1 MAEKSYKEERFEF
14 ALFVNNNLVCKRNFK
29 INNFIDH
36 SMESLEFKDVV
47 DEIVNNIDEDLKSKS
62 RVYTWLYG
70 DVSETFQEPL
80 EEFTSPLIE
89 PWECTFKFVI
99 TDNKKP
105 VIEKIWDGR
114 GYPKAIRDK
123 VDIANKTV
131 KITNNEGRTFT
142 YDKEAFFE
150 DNKDRLSP
158 ELYCLRAMIMDKPD
172 LLIYITK
179 RICEVCSPR
188 ENGFKKTSDYT
199 FVDTYGNDSTSKG
212 KGLKY
217 NVNIDAINKK
227 IDSNWGK
234 AVSDKTKAYFK
245 TLY

>member
-36 SMESLEFKDVV
+36 SMESLEFKSVV

-70 DVSETFQEPL
+70 DVSDTFQEPL

-99 TDNKKP
+99 TDNKRP

-172 LLIYITK
+172 LL
-179 RICEVCSPR
+179 
-188 ENGFKKTSDYT
+188 N
-199 FVDTYGNDSTSKG
+199 
-212 KGLKY
+212 
-217 NVNIDAINKK
+217 
-227 IDSNWGK
+227 
-234 AVSDKTKAYFK
+234 
-245 TLY
+245 LYS

>member
-1 MAEKSYKEERFEF
+1 MTEKSYKEERFEF

-36 SMESLEFKDVV
+36 SMNSFEFKDVV
-47 DEIVNNIDEDLKSKS
+47 DEIVNKIDEDLKSKS
-62 RVYTWLYG
+62 RVYTWYYG
-70 DVSETFQEPL
+70 DVSETLQEPL
-80 EEFTSPLIE
+80 EEFHNPLIE

-114 GYPKAIRDK
+114 FYPKAIRDK

-131 KITNNEGRTFT
+131 KISNKDGRTFS
-142 YDKEAFFE
+142 YDKETFFQ
-150 DNKDRLSP
+150 DNQDRLSP
-158 ELYCLRAMIMDKPD
+158 ELYCLRGMIMDKSD

-188 ENGFKKTSDYT
+188 ENGFKRTNDYT
-199 FVDTYGNDSTSKG
+199 FVEPYGNESKSDG
-212 KGLKY
+212 KGRKY
-217 NVNIDAINKK
+217 NFNIDAVNRR

-234 AVSDKTKAYFK
+234 FVSEKTKAYFK